1 MGIGFGCGAGELHVA
16 HRSTKYWTFHLK
28 RWCLNPPPIKPFS
41 ILQPCSSNRESCNL
55 LGLILAISTVYV
67 GSTPPPRIP
76 VTTRIVNMFDRESL
90 QAICLKTTGWGVR
103 SDVFFPMRDFPWT
116 WREDPLLWT
125 RGWSIGDSGDDF
137 WEGNGDC
144 QSCMISIPKCPIQG
158 EVPMALESLGKPVV
172 KPGWNHEI
180 FWSQGKRSD

>member
-1 MGIGFGCGAGELHVA
+1 MGLENYMLHTVQQNIEHFIWRDDA
-16 HRSTKYWTFHLK
+16 WIHSRSNHSRSSSLVHQTGNHATFWVWYWQFPLY
-28 RWCLNPPPIKPFS
+28 
-41 ILQPCSSNRESCNL
+41 
-55 LGLILAISTVYV
+55 YV

-76 VTTRIVNMFDRESL
+76 VTTRIVNIFDRESL

-103 SDVFFPMRDFPWT
+103 SDVLFPMRDFPWT

-125 RGWSIGDSGDDF
+125 CGWPIGDSGDDF

-180 FWSQGKRSD
+180 FWSQGKRSN